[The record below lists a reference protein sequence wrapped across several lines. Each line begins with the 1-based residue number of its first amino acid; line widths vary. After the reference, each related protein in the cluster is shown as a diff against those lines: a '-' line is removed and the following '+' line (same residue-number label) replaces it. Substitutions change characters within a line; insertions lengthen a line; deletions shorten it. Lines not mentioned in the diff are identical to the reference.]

1 MLLTWK
7 YTLPA
12 FVVPLV
18 FTLRPD
24 GAGILL
30 RGPLESVVTSTATAA
45 AGVAAFAGAFGGWIL
60 GPLSLSGKALL
71 AASGASLLYG
81 GTAGVLMGGA
91 TAGLVLILQWLGARD
106 RQRGDGT
113 H

>member
-18 FTLRPD
+18 FTLRPE

-30 RGPLESVVTSTATAA
+30 RGSVESAVLSTATAA
-45 AGVAAFAGAFGGWIL
+45 AGIAALAGAFGGWIL
-60 GPLSLSGKALL
+60 GPVNGFAKAFLILSGT
-71 AASGASLLYG
+71 SFLYG
-81 GTAGVLMGGA
+81 GTGGLVTGA
-91 TAGLVLILQWLGARD
+91 VTVGLVLILQLFHVWNSQEVGR
-106 RQRGDGT
+106 T
-113 H
+113 S